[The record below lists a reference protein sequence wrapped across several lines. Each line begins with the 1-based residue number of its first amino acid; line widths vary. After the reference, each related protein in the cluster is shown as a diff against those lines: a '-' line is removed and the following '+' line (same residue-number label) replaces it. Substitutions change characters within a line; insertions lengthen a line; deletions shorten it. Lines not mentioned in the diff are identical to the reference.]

1 MIIGNKTIILWGYST
16 NVKVNDKNVAKSLI
30 KIKQELDCATNG
42 KSDGYIKLKI
52 EKAISMIDVL
62 MDIVEFE

>member
-1 MIIGNKTIILWGYST
+1 M
-16 NVKVNDKNVAKSLI
+16 KVNDKNVAKTLI

-42 KSDGYIKLKI
+42 KSDRYIKLKI

>member
-1 MIIGNKTIILWGYST
+1 MFLKYG
-16 NVKVNDKNVAKSLI
+16 VLI
-30 KIKQELDCATNG
+30 KIEILDVKIAEIIKGLDCATNG

>member
-1 MIIGNKTIILWGYST
+1 MEFLPT
-16 NVKVNDKNVAKSLI
+16 NV
-30 KIKQELDCATNG
+30 KIKQELDCATNV

>member
-1 MIIGNKTIILWGYST
+1 MEFLPT
-16 NVKVNDKNVAKSLI
+16 NV

>member
-1 MIIGNKTIILWGYST
+1 MAIHPPPAYGEEVEFLPT
-16 NVKVNDKNVAKSLI
+16 NV

>member
-1 MIIGNKTIILWGYST
+1 M
-16 NVKVNDKNVAKSLI
+16 KVNDKNVQKSLI
-30 KIKQELDCATNG
+30 KIKQELDYATG

-52 EKAISMIDVL
+52 EKAISMIEVL

>member
-1 MIIGNKTIILWGYST
+1 M
-16 NVKVNDKNVAKSLI
+16 KVNDKNVAKSLI

-42 KSDGYIKLKI
+42 ESDRYIKLKI